1 MNKHPAAAGDARPW
15 PVLGRERLA
24 DYGIFRVDRLRLRSP
39 RNGQVYERHILDLP
53 DWVNVVPIAEDGRI
67 VMVEQYRFGSATMS
81 LEFPAG
87 TLEPGEAPEDGA
99 RRELREET
107 GYAPATLEQVASLYA
122 DPAIQDNR
130 LHVLVARGCR
140 PAHPT
145 EQDDGEDVHVRL
157 FRPEEVRAMAR
168 DGRIHHA
175 LAVAV
180 WHMVDGRLNAK
191 A

>member
-1 MNKHPAAAGDARPW
+1 MNTQPAAAGDARPW

-39 RNGQVYERHILDLP
+39 RDGRVYDRYILDLP

-107 GYAPATLEQVASLYA
+107 GYAPATLERVASLYA

-140 PAHPT
+140 PSHPT

-157 FRPEEVRAMAR
+157 VSPEEVRAMAR
-168 DGRIHHA
+168 DGRIQHA

-180 WHMVDGRLNAK
+180 WHMVDGEAIG
-191 A
+191 